1 MTDWTRAEITRTE
14 VQYEIPACEP
24 QGACLNQVR
33 RVITAAD
40 REYFAVYGK
49 VAADDAIRVHVT
61 GDSILVAFE
70 KKQPETEKSADD
82 FLGRIA
88 DAAKGRIYY
97 TVPWAMRADREGR
110 LWLNSE
116 FPLRV
121 NSFGAF
127 SMRFERR
134 DDGYHVWANA
144 GSSQK
149 LSEYAAPRM
158 TGYIRVTKLEPVTE
172 EET

>member
-1 MTDWTRAEITRTE
+1 MTDWTRTEKTRTE
-14 VQYEIPACEP
+14 VQYEVPAREP
-24 QGACLNQVR
+24 WGACWSQVQQA
-33 RVITAAD
+33 IDAA
-40 REYFAVYGK
+40 RMEYPGK
-49 VAADDAIRVHVT
+49 PADDAIRVHVT

-70 KKQPETEKSADD
+70 KKQPETEKPADD